1 MDLGGTTVY
10 NGPMRYRFGK
20 HQRITHR
27 PTIDALFAKGQRR
40 GDRSVLL
47 IVQPRDEAD
56 SPSRLLT
63 AVSKKHGNAVAR
75 NRLKRLCREAFR
87 LSQYEIPA
95 GYDIAMLPRAGYPS
109 TADALRESLVS
120 LMAEAQ
126 R

>member
-1 MDLGGTTVY
+1 MDLGGRTVY
-10 NGPMRYRFGK
+10 NGSMRYRFGK

-27 PTIDALFAKGQRR
+27 PTIDALFATGQRR

-87 LSQYEIPA
+87 LSQHEVPA
-95 GYDIAMLPRAGYPS
+95 GYDIAMLPRAGYPH
-109 TADALRESLVS
+109 TADALRASLVE
-120 LMAEAQ
+120 LMSEPQ